1 MSTYTSFIEKG
12 FTTMKTICILL
23 LTLVTA
29 HAQTNLSVT
38 GQIRDAATGREL
50 DGASVRVTGQADI
63 GTTTNDRGRFSLNLP
78 AGSYTLRVS
87 YIGYAPQ
94 LVSLKLTR
102 NVVSDVRLT
111 ANNQQLRE
119 VIVTGQSNHDKVMS
133 TQTSVDVVDRKT
145 ALALPVV
152 FGEIDLIKVLQL
164 KPGVKSTGEGTSG
177 ISVRGGSTDQ
187 NLFLFDGTTVYN
199 PSHMFGFF
207 STFNIDAV
215 KNVSLYKAG
224 FPAEFSGRLSS
235 VVAVESLTPKDSSLH
250 VGAGIGLI
258 ASRLN
263 LTGPIGQK
271 LRFNLAGRRTYA
283 DVITEAINRR
293 NAGWPN
299 TNPIPSYYFYD
310 LNGRIDYTVNDRNH
324 LFLSAY
330 TGRDRFF
337 LPSTV
342 FRSTFDWGN
351 TAVSLHWQRSFKDS
365 RWNSHA
371 SAHYAKYAYRLV
383 STFDRF
389 TFNIGSGI
397 EDFVLKERVTWQ
409 PNLRHTVTFGGEL
422 TRSRFSISR
431 VNISSAKPDENI
443 DTGENPRVW
452 EGGLF
457 VSDDWDVTPKLKVSA
472 GLRWSGFRQDS
483 TGYSAPE
490 PRVSARYALSSS
502 VSIKASYARMVQY
515 RHLVVSSGAALPT
528 DIWYPST
535 GAVKPEYSDQLAA
548 ALTWNFGDKFLLTNE
563 VYYKRLRQVVDFRT
577 GAQLFANDRLENE
590 FVFGNG
596 ASYGNEIYLEK
607 TAGRLRGW
615 VGYTLAWTWREFA
628 DIDGGKRFFPR
639 YDRRHDVS
647 VVMLYQLRPR
657 LSLSATWVYNTGNAV
672 SLATGRYALQD
683 NPYVRQ
689 DQLTLPQQVV
699 PEFPGRNNYRMPPYH
714 RLDISAVYKFKSSRA
729 HAGWG
734 ERDLTFSVTNAYNRA
749 NPYLITY
756 QPRNDAEGNPTGEFR
771 ATAIALFPLLPSITY
786 NVRF

>member
-1 MSTYTSFIEKG
+1 
-12 FTTMKTICILL
+12 MKILL
-23 LTLVTA
+23 LTLLTLATA
-29 HAQTNLSVT
+29 YAQTNPTVT
-38 GQIRDAATGREL
+38 GQVRDAATGRGL
-50 DGASVRVTGQADI
+50 DGASVTVLGQSDI
-63 GTTTNDRGRFSLNLP
+63 GTLTNDRGWFALSLP
-78 AGSYTLRVS
+78 TGTYTLRVS
-87 YIGYAPQ
+87 YVGYTPQ
-94 LVSLKLTR
+94 LIPVSLARKETITVSLTTTDR
-102 NVVSDVRLT
+102 ELS
-111 ANNQQLRE
+111 E
-119 VIVTGQSNHDKVMS
+119 VIVTSRSNHDKVMS

-152 FGEIDLIKVLQL
+152 FGEVDLIKVLQL

-235 VVAVESLTPKDSSLH
+235 VVDVQSLSPKDSSLH
-250 VGAGIGLI
+250 VGGGIGLI

-263 LTGPIGQK
+263 LTGPIGK
-271 LRFNLAGRRTYA
+271 KIKFNLAGRRTYA
-283 DVITEAINRR
+283 DVITDAINRQ
-293 NAGWPN
+293 NAGKPN
-299 TNPIPSYYFYD
+299 TNPIPSYFFYD
-310 LNGRIDYTVNDRNH
+310 LNGRIDYTINDRSH
-324 LFLSAY
+324 VFLSAY
-330 TGRDRFF
+330 TGRDRFY

-351 TAVSLHWQRSFKDS
+351 TAVSLHWQQSS
-365 RWNSHA
+365 RDFRWTSHT
-371 SAHYAKYAYRLV
+371 SAHYAKYDYSLV

-397 EDFVLKERVTWQ
+397 SDLVLKEHIVWQ
-409 PNLRHTVTFGGEL
+409 PNSRHTVTVGGEL
-422 TRSRFSISR
+422 TRSRFAISR
-431 VNISSAKPDENI
+431 VNIASAKPEENI

-457 VSDDWDVTPKLKVSA
+457 VSDDWDITPNLKVSA

-483 TGYSAPE
+483 TGYTAPE
-490 PRVSARYALSSS
+490 PRISARYALSPS

-535 GAVKPEYSDQLAA
+535 AKIKPEYSDQVAA
-548 ALTWNFGDKFLLTNE
+548 ALTWNIGGKFLLTNE
-563 VYYKRLRQVVDFRT
+563 VYYKRLQQVVDFKT

-596 ASYGNEIYLEK
+596 SSYGNEIYLEK

-639 YDRRHDVS
+639 YDRRHDIS
-647 VVMLYQLRPR
+647 VVLLYQLRPR

-672 SLATGRYALQD
+672 SLATGRYSSQD
-683 NPYVRQ
+683 NPYVRVENP
-689 DQLTLPQQVV
+689 TSQVV

-714 RLDISAVYKFKSSRA
+714 RLDLGVVYKFRPKR
-729 HAGWG
+729 G
-734 ERDLTFSVTNAYNRA
+734 ERDLTFTVTNAYNRL

-756 QPRNDAEGNPTGEFR
+756 QAQNNAEGNPTGRFK
-771 ATAIALFPLLPSITY
+771 ATAITLFPLLPSLTY
-786 NVRF
+786 NFRF

>member
-1 MSTYTSFIEKG
+1 
-12 FTTMKTICILL
+12 MKIFLILL
-23 LTLVTA
+23 WLTLPAVA
-29 HAQTNLSVT
+29 HAQTTLSLT
-38 GQIRDAATGREL
+38 GKVRDAASGREL
-50 DGASVRVTGQADI
+50 DGASLIVLPPADV
-63 GTTTNDRGRFSLNLP
+63 GTSTNEKGWFGLKLV
-78 AGSYTLRVS
+78 AGTHVIRVS
-87 YIGYAPQ
+87 YVGY
-94 LVSLKLTR
+94 VTRRITVKLTR
-102 NVVSDVRLT
+102 DEVIDVRLKT
-111 ANNQQLRE
+111 TDNQLDE
-119 VIVTGQSNHDKVMS
+119 VVVTSQSNQEKVLS

-187 NLFLFDGTTVYN
+187 NLFLLDGTTVYN

-215 KNVSLYKAG
+215 KGVSLYKAG

-235 VVAVESLTPKDSSLH
+235 VVDVTSLTPKDSNFH
-250 VGAGIGLI
+250 VGGGIGLI

-263 LTGPIGQK
+263 LTGPVGHK

-293 NAGWPN
+293 NAGKPN

-310 LNGRIDYTVNDRNH
+310 LNGRIDYTINDRSS

-330 TGRDRFF
+330 TGRDRFY

-342 FRSTFDWGN
+342 FRSTFNWGN
-351 TAVSLHWQRSFKDS
+351 TAVSLHWNQTSNDF
-365 RWNSHA
+365 RWHSHA
-371 SAHYAKYAYRLV
+371 SAHYAKYDYSLV

-397 EDFVLKERVTWQ
+397 EDFVLKERVAWQ
-409 PNLRHTVTFGGEL
+409 PNARHKVTFGGEL

-431 VNISSAKPDENI
+431 VNISSAKPEENI
-443 DTGENPRVW
+443 DTGEKPRVW
-452 EGGLF
+452 EGGVF
-457 VSDDWDVTPKLKVSA
+457 VSDDWDVTPKLKISA

-483 TGYSAPE
+483 AGYSAPE
-490 PRVSARYALSSS
+490 PRVSARYVLGSS

-535 GAVKPEYSDQLAA
+535 RNIKPEYSDQLAT
-548 ALTWNFGDKFLLTNE
+548 ALTWNIGNKFLLTNE
-563 VYYKRLRQVVDFRT
+563 VYYKRLRQVVDFKT

-596 ASYGNEIYLEK
+596 SSYGNEIYLEK
-607 TAGRLRGW
+607 TSGRLRGW

-639 YDRRHDVS
+639 YDRRHDIS

-672 SLATGRYALQD
+672 SLATGRYASQD
-683 NPYVRQ
+683 TPYVRVEN
-689 DQLTLPQQVV
+689 PASQVV
-699 PEFPGRNNYRMPPYH
+699 PEFPSRNNYRMPPYH
-714 RLDISAVYKFKSSRA
+714 RLDVSAVYTFNPGRDRPNK
-729 HAGWG
+729 G

-756 QPRNDAEGNPTGEFR
+756 QDQNDAEGKPTGTFR
-771 ATAIALFPLLPSITY
+771 ATAITLFPLLPSITY
-786 NVRF
+786 NFRF

>member
-1 MSTYTSFIEKG
+1 
-12 FTTMKTICILL
+12 MKNILILL
-23 LTLVTA
+23 WLTLPAVA
-29 HAQTNLSVT
+29 HAQTTLTLT
-38 GQIRDAATGREL
+38 GKVRDATSGREL
-50 DGASVRVTGQADI
+50 GGASLTVLPPVDV
-63 GTTTNDRGRFSLNLP
+63 GTSTNEKGWFELKLV
-78 AGSYTLRVS
+78 AGTHFIQVS
-87 YIGYAPQ
+87 YVGYTTQ
-94 LVSLKLTR
+94 RITLNLTR
-102 NVVSDVRLT
+102 NEIIDVRLEAT
-111 ANNQQLRE
+111 DNQLDE
-119 VIVTGQSNHDKVMS
+119 AVIISQSNQEKVLS
-133 TQTSVDVVDRKT
+133 TQTSVEVVDRKT

-187 NLFLFDGTTVYN
+187 NLFLLDGTTVYN
-199 PSHMFGFF
+199 PSHVFGFF

-215 KNVSLYKAG
+215 KGVSLYKAG

-235 VVAVESLTPKDSSLH
+235 VVDVTSLTPKDSSFH
-250 VGAGIGLI
+250 VGGGIGLI

-263 LTGPIGQK
+263 LTGPVGRK

-293 NAGWPN
+293 NADRPN
-299 TNPIPSYYFYD
+299 TNPIPSYNFYD
-310 LNGRIDYTVNDRNH
+310 LNARIDYAINDRSS

-330 TGRDRFF
+330 TGRDRFY

-342 FRSTFDWGN
+342 FRSNFDWGN
-351 TAVSLHWQRSFKDS
+351 TAVSLHWQQSS
-365 RWNSHA
+365 RDFRWHSHA
-371 SAHYAKYAYRLV
+371 SAHYAKYDYSLL

-397 EDFVLKERVTWQ
+397 EDFVLKERVSWQ
-409 PNLRHTVTFGGEL
+409 PNSRHTVTFGGEI

-431 VNISSAKPDENI
+431 VNISSAKPEENI
-443 DTGENPRVW
+443 DTGEKPRVW

-457 VSDDWDVTPKLKVSA
+457 LSDDWDVTPKLKISA

-483 TGYSAPE
+483 AGYSAPE
-490 PRVSARYALSSS
+490 PRVSARYALGLS

-535 GAVKPEYSDQLAA
+535 ANIKPEYSDQLAA
-548 ALTWNFGDKFLLTNE
+548 ALTWDIGNKFLLTNE
-563 VYYKRLRQVVDFRT
+563 VYYKRLRQVVDFKT

-596 ASYGNEIYLEK
+596 SSYGNEIYLEK
-607 TAGRLRGW
+607 TSGRLRGW

-639 YDRRHDVS
+639 YDRRHDIS
-647 VVMLYQLRPR
+647 VVLLYQLRPR

-683 NPYVRQ
+683 NPYVRINTPT
-689 DQLTLPQQVV
+689 DQVV
-699 PEFPGRNNYRMPPYH
+699 PEFPSRNNYRMPPYH
-714 RLDISAVYKFKSSRA
+714 RLDVSAVYKFRPNSTNPRRS
-729 HAGWG
+729 
-734 ERDLTFSVTNAYNRA
+734 EQDLTFSITNAYNRA

-756 QPRNDAEGNPTGEFR
+756 QAQNDTEGNPTGRFR
-771 ATAIALFPLLPSITY
+771 ARAITLFPLLPSLTY
-786 NVRF
+786 NFRF